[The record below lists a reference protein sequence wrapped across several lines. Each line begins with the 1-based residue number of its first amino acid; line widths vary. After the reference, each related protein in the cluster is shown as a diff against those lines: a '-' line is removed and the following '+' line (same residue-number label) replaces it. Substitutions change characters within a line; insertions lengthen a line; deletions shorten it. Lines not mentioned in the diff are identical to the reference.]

1 MFQTFP
7 FNTPLIHFGLDTIKQ
22 LGREVE
28 KLGAKR
34 ALLIT
39 GPTIAKSD
47 VLNKAK
53 ASLEARS
60 IDYEVNIQGRDTP
73 EPGTHIAE
81 EASRVARD
89 GNSEVIIG
97 LGGGSILDVAKM
109 ASALLTNPGKTR
121 DYFGKEKVP
130 RRGRPTIMVPTTSG
144 TGAEVT
150 KHAIFLDT
158 ETHVKKAVA
167 STTLLPNVAIV
178 DPMLSMGC
186 PPTVTASA
194 GIDAFLHAA
203 EPFLSKNANPLT
215 DAISLEAVRI
225 LTRWLG
231 PAVADGTNLEA
242 RYCMS
247 LGSLM
252 SGLVLNNSGTSL
264 VHAMAY
270 PVGGEFHVAHGTSLC
285 AIVVACFEAIVMAV
299 PEKFARLA
307 EAMGENIQG
316 VSLREAS
323 ALALDAITYL
333 LKSVGLPVCLPDVG
347 ITDESKAAKWAPDA
361 HAERRLLSR
370 CVRDLSVSEIE
381 RIYRNAF
388 KPRVCRV

>member
-1 MFQTFP
+1 MFQSFP
-7 FNTPLIHFGLDTIKQ
+7 FNTPLIHFGMDTIKQ
-22 LGREVE
+22 LGQEVE
-28 KLGAKR
+28 RLGAKR

-39 GPTIAKSD
+39 GPNIAKSD
-47 VLNKAK
+47 VLEKAK
-53 ASLEARS
+53 SALKARS
-60 IDYEVNIQGRDTP
+60 IEFEVKIQGRDTP

-81 EASRVARD
+81 ECSKVAKE
-89 GNSEVIIG
+89 GNFEVIIG

-121 DYFGKEKVP
+121 DYFGKEKVTK
-130 RRGRPTIMVPTTSG
+130 RGKPTIMIPTTAG

-167 STTLLPNVAIV
+167 SNALLPNIAIV
-178 DPMLSMGC
+178 DPMLSVGC
-186 PPTVTASA
+186 SPTVTASS

-215 DAISLEAVRI
+215 DAISLETVRI
-225 LTRWLG
+225 ITRWLG
-231 PAVADGTNLEA
+231 PAYSDGENLEA
-242 RYCMS
+242 RYQMS
-247 LGSLM
+247 MGAMM

-270 PVGGEFHVAHGTSLC
+270 PVGGEFHVAHGVSLC
-285 AIVVACFEAIVMAV
+285 AILVSCFESIVVAR

-307 EAMGENIQG
+307 EAMGENIEG
-316 VSLREAS
+316 LSLREAS
-323 ALALDAITYL
+323 EVALDAIYYL
-333 LKSVGLPVCLPDVG
+333 LKSVDLPVCLPDVG

-370 CVRDLSVSEIE
+370 CVRNLSVAEIE
-381 RIYRNAF
+381 AIYRNAF
-388 KPRVCRV
+388 QPRCC